1 LRVVH
6 LIHGDDIRWGGG
18 IVATWRLQQ
27 GLQRIGIESK
37 ILCPW
42 KNTPSADSVRYSLR
56 PKLERQIGR
65 ITLRLGLNDIHR
77 VSAFQLAEHPEL
89 RAADVLHIQG
99 IHGNFFSYLALP
111 KITRAKPTVF
121 TLHDMWALTG
131 HCTYSY
137 DCERWKIGCGHCPY
151 PKMSEAIRRD
161 GTALDFKLKNYTY
174 SRSKM
179 VITAPSHWLAGLAR
193 ESPLLSRFAVHR
205 IPHGIDTEVYRP
217 LGRELCR
224 KLLGVPLEKYVLLFA
239 ASIAD
244 PKHPEGRRKGADLLA
259 EALAGLP
266 EKIKSRTVLLVAGDK
281 AEAFASP
288 LGMQVVPLGFISNE
302 RLFAIAY
309 SSADLYIFPTRAD
322 NMPLTLIESMACG
335 TPMVSFRVGGVPD
348 TVRHEVTG
356 YAAAPEDALDL
367 RAGIMKLLE
376 NEPLRLKMSENC
388 RAVAVREHSLEQ
400 QARRY
405 AELYAQIIPGYER
418 QGAEAAALH
427 T

>member
-6 LIHGDDIRWGGG
+6 LIHGDDVRWGGG

-27 GLQRIGIESK
+27 GLQRLGIGSK

-42 KNTPSADSVRYSLR
+42 KNTSSPDSVRYSLR

-65 ITLRLGLNDIHR
+65 VTLRLGLNDIHR
-77 VSAFQLAEHPEL
+77 VSAFRVADHPEL

-111 KITRAKPTVF
+111 KITQQKPTVF

-151 PKMSEAIRRD
+151 PNMAETIRRD
-161 GTALDFKLKNYTY
+161 ATALDWKLKNYTY

-179 VITAPSHWLAGLAR
+179 AIGAPSHWLVNMAR
-193 ESPLLSRFAVHR
+193 ESPLLSRFPVYR
-205 IPHGIDTEVYRP
+205 IPHGIDTNVYQP
-217 LGRELCR
+217 LGRDLCR
-224 KLLGVPLEKYVLLFA
+224 KLLGLPQDKYVLLFA

-244 PKHPEGRRKGADLLA
+244 PKHPEGRRKGVDLLA
-259 EALAGLP
+259 EALGGLP
-266 EKIKSRTVLLVAGDK
+266 EDIKAKTVLLVAGDK

-288 LGMQVVPLGFISNE
+288 FGMQVVPLGFISNE

-309 SSADLYIFPTRAD
+309 SSADLYVFPTRAD
-322 NMPLTLIESMACG
+322 NMPLPLIESMACG

-348 TVRHEVTG
+348 TVRHDVTG
-356 YAAAPEDALDL
+356 YTAAPEDALDL
-367 RAGIMKLLE
+367 RAGIIQLLQ
-376 NEPLRLKMSENC
+376 NEPLRRRLGENC
-388 RAVAVREHSLEQ
+388 RAIAVREHGLES
-400 QARRY
+400 QAKCYADVY
-405 AELYAQIIPGYER
+405 AEITSPAKP
-418 QGAEAAALH
+418 AAAELAH
-427 T
+427 LRV